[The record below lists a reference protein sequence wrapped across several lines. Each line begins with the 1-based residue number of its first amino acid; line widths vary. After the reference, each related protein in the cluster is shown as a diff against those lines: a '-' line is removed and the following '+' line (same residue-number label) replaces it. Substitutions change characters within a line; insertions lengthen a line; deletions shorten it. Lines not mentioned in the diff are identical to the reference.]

1 MSACCERCGWIF
13 SRKSHASASE
23 ASTTESNHECWF
35 FAVVGATNGNQ
46 LLWIH
51 ARHTH
56 MHGYVGLL
64 GNSCNT
70 LSGSQSEQAP
80 HVPKAITL
88 LGRQAASIVQQVVME
103 TGK

>member
-1 MSACCERCGWIF
+1 
-13 SRKSHASASE
+13 
-23 ASTTESNHECWF
+23 
-35 FAVVGATNGNQ
+35 
-46 LLWIH
+46 
-51 ARHTH
+51 

-88 LGRQAASIVQQVVME
+88 LGRQAASIEQQVVME